1 MEDVKR
7 AWSGVK
13 MNHVMGPPSL
23 DMGAPLPLP
32 LKPAQSLLAAL
43 GDPGQVESD
52 VVPLLFFLWGTSAE

>member
-1 MEDVKR
+1 
-7 AWSGVK
+7 

-43 GDPGQVESD
+43 GDPGKVESD